1 MPIIGTPGEAIST
14 SNLGCCGRR
23 RGRFVGPEIPPSVFA
38 DARGT
43 SPVTAMNQAELAGTD
58 YLRYAGG
65 HGRVD
70 S

>member
-1 MPIIGTPGEAIST
+1 
-14 SNLGCCGRR
+14 
-23 RGRFVGPEIPPSVFA
+23 VGPEIPPSVFA